1 MTLPTRGRV
10 LVDGRDIVR
19 EKRRASER
27 VGWVPELFPFEPQD
41 RALPLMVYYAGF
53 HGLSGPAAREH
64 CRELLALVG
73 LASVEKDRLR
83 TFSQGMKKRF
93 SLASAMIAD
102 PPNLLLDEILNGL
115 DPAGIAFV
123 RGWVTDLRRQGKAV
137 LLSSHLLTE
146 LQALAD
152 RVTFVHQGRILRTVD
167 RAALAAAGGTRFRI
181 TIDNLD
187 EAAQR
192 FLAGLGSVRVD
203 GTTVVLSEPPMDLP
217 TLNAELVRRG
227 YRVSALGLEPQS
239 LEAYFLQL
247 IEAAQ

>member
-1 MTLPTRGRV
+1 
-10 LVDGRDIVR
+10 
-19 EKRRASER
+19 
-27 VGWVPELFPFEPQD
+27 
-41 RALPLMVYYAGF
+41 
-53 HGLSGPAAREH
+53 
-64 CRELLALVG
+64 
-73 LASVEKDRLR
+73 
-83 TFSQGMKKRF
+83 MKKRF

-152 RVTFVHQGRILRTVD
+152 RVTFVHRGRILRTVD

-187 EAAQR
+187 ETAQR
-192 FLAGLGSVRVD
+192 FLAGLGSVQVD

-239 LEAYFLQL
+239 LESYFLQL